1 MQSPWSDPERPSP
14 LRRRLAIGMA
24 ALAAAALVV
33 LVEAPASLAGAAVR
47 SWSGARVRLDDAAG
61 TLWNGQADVV
71 LSSGDASGDA
81 TSQSATRLPGRLAWR
96 LSPWRL
102 LLGTVDLGLVD
113 PAVLDLPLN
122 LRLDRSANATID
134 PNRLRLPAGV
144 LLGLGAPWNTI
155 LPGGELQLGWDTL
168 HLQDGALRGP
178 LRAEWIDASSR
189 LSPVVP
195 FGHYRLL
202 ANGVFDG
209 AVLQLETVSGPM
221 EMSGNGTIT
230 GGKQLRFQGTARV
243 QAGTDAATATQLSG
257 LISLLGRRDGD
268 GAILNFGT

>member
-1 MQSPWSDPERPSP
+1 MQSPWSGPERPSP
-14 LRRRLAIGMA
+14 LWRRLAIGAA

-33 LVEAPASLAGAAVR
+33 LVEAPASLAGTAVR
-47 SWSGARVRLDDAAG
+47 SWSGGRIGLDDAAG

-71 LSSGDASGDA
+71 LSSGDSSGDA
-81 TSQSATRLPGRLAWR
+81 ITQSATRLPGRLAWR

-102 LLGTVDLGLVD
+102 LLGTVDLGLID
-113 PAVLDLPLN
+113 PAILDLPLN

-134 PNRLRLPAGV
+134 PNRLRLPASV

-155 LPGGELQLGWDTL
+155 IPGGELQLGWDAL
-168 HLQDGALRGP
+168 HLQDGALRGA
-178 LRAEWIDASSR
+178 LRADWLDASSR

-230 GGKQLRFQGTARV
+230 AGKQLRFQGTARV

-268 GAILNFGT
+268 GALLNFGT